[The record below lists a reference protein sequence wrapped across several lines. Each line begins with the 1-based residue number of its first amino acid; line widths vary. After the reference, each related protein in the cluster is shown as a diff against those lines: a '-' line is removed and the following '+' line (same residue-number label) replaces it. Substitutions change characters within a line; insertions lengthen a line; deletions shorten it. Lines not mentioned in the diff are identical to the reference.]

1 MNLQDI
7 IGELQGIFADAE
19 AGRDLPN
26 IEHRLSIVATKV
38 DALAEAPDA
47 SLSGSG
53 LRFLTTT
60 LDTIRRSIGSDP
72 QRAYYNIKALCELL
86 RDNLD
91 AAEQTIA
98 ERDVHEF
105 LSNDGA
111 AER

>member
-1 MNLQDI
+1 MTLQDI

-60 LDTIRRSIGSDP
+60 LDTIRASIGTDP
-72 QRAYYNIKALCELL
+72 AKAHAFIKVIAELV
-86 RDNLD
+86 RDNPD
-91 AAEQTIA
+91 AAEQTLA
-98 ERDVHEF
+98 DFQVQQLLKDNG
-105 LSNDGA
+105 LSQ
-111 AER
+111 